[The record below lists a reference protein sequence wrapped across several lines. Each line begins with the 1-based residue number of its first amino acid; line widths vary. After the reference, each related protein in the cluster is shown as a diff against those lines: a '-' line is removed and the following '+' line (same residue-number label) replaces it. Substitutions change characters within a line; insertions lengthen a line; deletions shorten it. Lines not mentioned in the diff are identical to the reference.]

1 MKIYKLYRKQQIP
14 VSIQAAWDY
23 LSNPQN
29 LSEITPPN
37 MNFTVTSK
45 LPEKMY
51 AGLIITYK
59 VSPLFS
65 IPITWVSEITHIDE
79 PYHFVD
85 EQKFGPYSFW
95 HHSHR
100 LNQIDDGVIME
111 DIVHYKL
118 PLGLIGNLFGRP
130 LVNPRLENIF
140 NYRKKVLDKLFN

>member
-14 VSIQAAWDY
+14 VSIQTAWDY

-37 MNFTVTSK
+37 MNFTVTSE

-65 IPITWVSEITHIDE
+65 IPITWVTEITHIDE

-85 EQKFGPYSFW
+85 EQKFGPFSFW

-130 LVNPRLENIF
+130 LVKPRLENIF
-140 NYRKKVLDKLFN
+140 NYRKKVLDKLFK

>member
-14 VSIQAAWDY
+14 VSIQTAWDY

-37 MNFTVTSK
+37 MNFTVTSE

-65 IPITWVSEITHIDE
+65 IPITWVTEITHIDE

-85 EQKFGPYSFW
+85 EQKFGPFSFG
-95 HHSHR
+95 
-100 LNQIDDGVIME
+100 ITATD
-111 DIVHYKL
+111 
-118 PLGLIGNLFGRP
+118 
-130 LVNPRLENIF
+130 
-140 NYRKKVLDKLFN
+140 

>member
-140 NYRKKVLDKLFN
+140 NYREKVLDKLFK